1 MKRILLISN
10 RVMHYRSRI
19 YNTFFDMFTERGYEF
34 HVLSNDYQQVDFPIR
49 FIKHEKPFSVK
60 GYINSIKEI
69 KPDVCINFLHLKDKL
84 IIPLTL
90 YCRWKGIP
98 MIYWNHGIN
107 LQTPDAKMKNM
118 IFHFIHTISNAIILY
133 TSDQMR
139 YLSNRNQK
147 KSFIAWNTL
156 DFSDI
161 KWDSLRKP
169 DEVKALYGIKEK
181 RVVMYISR
189 ILPYKGLDILL
200 RLFDNTKD
208 IALVVVGGGIND
220 EQKRNI
226 DAHSN
231 YYYLGEKYGSD
242 VDEIYQMGDVF
253 STPGH
258 IGLALNQALYWGK
271 PVIVL
276 DRKHAPEIT
285 YLHHGYNGFIV
296 KDENELKEIIITL
309 CRDEQKLENL
319 SDQAR
324 DTYEKELNINRMFEG
339 FLEAVNYSLGIKLR
353 RGDCYSSSHYRKLW
367 VKETVKYMLRSKPV
381 IQRYISEIE
390 QMYEMESDTLRQRN
404 ENRFLRLFRRAYD
417 KSAFYKKFYHDAGI
431 TKDDIKCLD
440 DIKKLPVITKE
451 DVKQYG
457 EYMLTVAKWKVIKNH
472 TSGTT
477 GTPLKVYESWPSIW
491 KEQAYFYC
499 YRKRCGYTYGQP
511 IVSLRGNLE
520 KEDLYLKVHIS
531 NTLYLSSYNI
541 NSNTV
546 KTYFT
551 EIVKHQPVAIEGY
564 PSSLYALALQM
575 RDHGYWLHIPVAF
588 TSSETLLDY
597 QRELIERQFDTQIFD
612 HYGTTERTIRLSES
626 FNHNGYF
633 EDPGYSIN
641 EYTEEGEITT
651 SLINDSFPLIRY
663 QGNDVMELAD
673 ETDGNISV
681 RVKSIKGRKSTYL
694 EGKDGTKYSGAL
706 LTRVFKDITSID
718 NAQFVQKKKG
728 VVNLNIIAGDAF
740 TIDDQK
746 KLCDA
751 VFEQLGADNFEIKI
765 NRVSIDEII
774 YTSHGKFNYVLNL
787 IEKQR
792 E

>member
-19 YNTFFDMFTERGYEF
+19 YNTFFDMFAERGYEF

-49 FIKHEKPFSVK
+49 YIAHERPFSVK
-60 GYINSIKEI
+60 GYMDAIKEI
-69 KPDVCINFLHLKDKL
+69 RPDVCINFLHLKDKL
-84 IIPLTL
+84 IIPLTI

-107 LQTPDAKMKNM
+107 LHTPDAEMKNM
-118 IFHFIHTISNAIILY
+118 IFHLIHTISNAIILY
-133 TSDQMR
+133 TPDQLK
-139 YLSNRNQK
+139 YLSTRNQK
-147 KSFIAWNTL
+147 KTFIAWNTL
-156 DFSDI
+156 DFSDV
-161 KWDSLRKP
+161 KRDSLRKP
-169 DEVKALYGIKEK
+169 DEVKTLYGIKEK
-181 RVVMYISR
+181 HVVMYISR

-200 RLFDNTKD
+200 RLFDDTKD
-208 IALVVVGGGIND
+208 IALVIVGGGIND
-220 EQKRNI
+220 EQKKII
-226 DAHSN
+226 DNHSN
-231 YYYLGEKYGSD
+231 YYYLGEKYGND

-258 IGLALNQALYWGK
+258 IGLALNQSLYWGK
-271 PVIVL
+271 PVVVL

-296 KDENELKEIIITL
+296 KDEDELKEKIITL
-309 CRDEQKLENL
+309 CRDEQELKKM
-319 SDQAR
+319 SDQSR

-339 FLEAVNYSLGIKLR
+339 FWDAVNYSLGTKP
-353 RGDCYSSSHYRKLW
+353 GGANYCNSFHYRKLW
-367 VKETVKYMLRSKPV
+367 MKETVKYMLRSKPV
-381 IQRYISEIE
+381 IHRYISEIE
-390 QMYEMESDTLRQRN
+390 QMYEMDSDILRQRN
-404 ENRFLRLFRRAYD
+404 EKSFLSLFRRAYD
-417 KSAFYKKFYHDAGI
+417 KSAFYKKLYHDAGI
-431 TKDDIKCLD
+431 TKDEIKSLD

-451 DVKQYG
+451 DVKQNV
-457 EYMLTVAKWKVIKNH
+457 EEILTVAKWKVIKNH

-491 KEQAYFYC
+491 REQAYFYC

-511 IVSLRGNLE
+511 MVSLRGNLE
-520 KEDLYLKVHIS
+520 KEDLYLKVNIS

-551 EIVKHQPVAIEGY
+551 EIIKHQPVAIEGY
-564 PSSLYALALQM
+564 PSSLYALALQL

-588 TSSETLLDY
+588 TSSESLLDY

-641 EYTEEGEITT
+641 EYTEDGEITT
-651 SLINDSFPLIRY
+651 SLINSAFPLIRY
-663 QGNDVMELAD
+663 QGNDVMELMD
-673 ETDGNISV
+673 LSEDNVQV
-681 RVKSIKGRKSTYL
+681 RVKSIQGRKSTYL

-706 LTRVFKDITSID
+706 LTRVFKDITTID
-718 NAQFVQKKKG
+718 NAQFVQKEKG
-728 VVNLNIIAGDAF
+728 KVKLNIVAGDDF
-740 TIDDQK
+740 SDEDMK
-746 KLCDA
+746 KLTTA
-751 VFEQLGADNFEIKI
+751 VYEQLGEDNFD
-765 NRVSIDEII
+765 IDIEKVTCDKII
-774 YTSHGKFNYVLNL
+774 YTSHGKFNYVVNMTS
-787 IEKQR
+787 IS
-792 E
+792 